1 MKKAPNM
8 KQLDNQIYE
17 YVGNLCK
24 KACSG
29 VIVIIPWKV
38 AGDLENLWRQKNDIY
53 PAIIFWETTCMSCCI
68 QYCILKENYLPI
80 EICYHVIWVL

>member
-1 MKKAPNM
+1 M

-29 VIVIIPWKV
+29 VIVIIPW
-38 AGDLENLWRQKNDIY
+38 R
-53 PAIIFWETTCMSCCI
+53 
-68 QYCILKENYLPI
+68 
-80 EICYHVIWVL
+80 